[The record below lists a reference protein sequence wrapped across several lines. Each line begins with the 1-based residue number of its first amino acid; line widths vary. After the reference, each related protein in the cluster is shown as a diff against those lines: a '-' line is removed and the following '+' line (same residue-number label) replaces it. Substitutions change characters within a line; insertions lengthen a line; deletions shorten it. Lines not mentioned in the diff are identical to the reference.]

1 MLISDIALAD
11 LDVTTTVKVSQKTQ
25 PKLTSFLQR
34 AVDHGDAI
42 ARRINQDVSLHA
54 SQDLLNP

>member
-11 LDVTTTVKVSQKTQ
+11 LDVTTTVKVSQNT
-25 PKLTSFLQR
+25 PAETNVFLQR
-34 AVDHGDAI
+34 AVNHGDAI